1 MSPDNRHDKPILV
14 TGATGYV
21 GGRLAPKL
29 LAEGYRIR
37 VIARSVSKVR
47 CRPWG
52 THPNL
57 EVYRADV
64 MDRESLIKAAQG
76 CRAAFYLVHSMAPG
90 KKDFADLDRIAAENM
105 VIAAGKAHLE
115 RMIYLGGLGRETQDL
130 SKHLRSRLETARI
143 LQSGPTPTTFL
154 RAAMILGAGSASFEI
169 LRYLVD
175 RLPVM
180 ITPRWVRTP
189 CQPIAIS
196 NVLNYLMGCL
206 ESPHVLGQTLDIGGP
221 DVLTYED
228 LMRIYA
234 EEAGLARRWIIPVPV
249 LTPRLSS
256 YWLNLVTPVPMALA
270 KPLAEGLRNA
280 VVCEDFRIRQWIPQK
295 LLSCREAIREALQ
308 RIRQAQVETCWA
320 DAGWTTPPEWIQCGD
335 APYAGGAI
343 MECAYRMTI
352 PVTPEKVWHAVQQV
366 GGSQGWFFG
375 DALWKVRGWIDRVA
389 GGVGHV
395 RGRRD
400 PARLYVGDTVDYW
413 RVLELVPQ
421 RRLLLLAEM
430 KMPGEAVLDFRL
442 APLGSSETE
451 VQVIARFHPRGL
463 VGMAYWSV
471 LTPFHKRIFRGLLEG
486 LAKSLQVVPSVG
498 PELFDARMPHACHLA
513 A

>member
-1 MSPDNRHDKPILV
+1 MHDEDRLVKPILV

-21 GGRLAPKL
+21 GGRLTPRL
-29 LAEGYRIR
+29 LSQGYRVR
-37 VIARSVSKVR
+37 VIARSAAKVR

-52 THPNL
+52 RHPHL
-57 EVYRADV
+57 EVVRADV
-64 MDRESLIKAAQG
+64 MDRDSLIRAAQG
-76 CRAAFYLVHSMAPG
+76 CRAAYYLVHSMTPG
-90 KKDFADLDRIAAENM
+90 KKDFAHADRIAAENM
-105 VIAAGKAHLE
+105 VIAAGKARLE
-115 RMIYLGGLGRETQDL
+115 RIIYLGGLGRETPDL
-130 SKHLRSRLETARI
+130 SKHLRSRMEVAHI

-196 NVLNYLMGCL
+196 NVLHYLLHCL
-206 ESPHVLGQTLDIGGP
+206 ESPHVRGETLDIGGP

-234 EEAGLARRWIIPVPV
+234 EEAGLPRRWIIPVPV

-270 KPLAEGLRNA
+270 KPLAEGLRNP

-308 RIRQAQVETCWA
+308 KIQQAQVETCWT
-320 DAGWTTPPEWIQCGD
+320 DAGWSTPPEWVQCGD
-335 APYAGGAI
+335 APYAGGTVR
-343 MECAYRMTI
+343 ECAYRMI
-352 PVTPEKVWHAVQQV
+352 LPVTTTKVWDVVEHI
-366 GGSQGWFFG
+366 GGGQGWFFG
-375 DALWKVRGWIDRVA
+375 DALWRARGWIDRIM
-389 GGVGHV
+389 GGFGHM

-400 PARLYVGDTVDYW
+400 PNQLQIGDTVDYW
-413 RVLELVPQ
+413 RVLEIVPE

-430 KMPGEAVLDFRL
+430 KMPGEAILDFRL
-442 APLGSSETE
+442 APVDTAQSE
-451 VQVIARFHPRGL
+451 VQVIARFLPRGL
-463 VGMAYWSV
+463 MGVSYWA
-471 LTPFHKRIFRGLLEG
+471 LLAPFHKRIFRGLLEE
-486 LAKSLQVVPSVG
+486 LARILGKAPSAG
-498 PELFDARMPHACHLA
+498 PEPFDARLPHACRLA